1 MLYELFRWIH
11 VISYIIWL
19 CAFAGSLFYGFRI
32 YLAKSPSATYQLIQ
46 IERRF
51 AKWGNIVGAGGII
64 ISGWVL
70 STIPQGPQWGWFDV
84 QLYPWLALK
93 QLLFVIILILI
104 TVDVKRSIK
113 LAQWIQSNDANAE
126 KLSVKKWSAAYRF
139 SIAIYILVVISTLL
153 GWYKP
158 GLTTFG

>member
-11 VISYIIWL
+11 ILSYLIWFG
-19 CAFAGSLFYGFRI
+19 AFAGSLFYGFRI
-32 YLAKSPSATYQLIQ
+32 YLAKSLSATHQLIQ
-46 IERRF
+46 TERRL
-51 AKWGNIVGAGGII
+51 AKWGTIVGAGGII

-93 QLLFVIILILI
+93 QLIIVIILALI
-104 TVDVKRSIK
+104 IFDLRRSKK
-113 LAQWIQSNDANAE
+113 LAQWIQENKANDRVEA
-126 KLSVKKWSAAYRF
+126 LKKWSAAYCC
-139 SIAIYILVVISTLL
+139 SIVVYILVVISTLL

-158 GLTTFG
+158 GLTSFG